1 MNRKMQFLTAIFINI
16 VVLSACSDNF
26 DNDKLTSNIS
36 VDYSESCSYVAS
48 EASCQN
54 TLAKSALED
63 SIEIIKQKDGSFV
76 LRKTLIAECP
86 EVASVSKVSIEN
98 KSDTL
103 FVSIDYDYVP
113 ADTIITVN
121 DSLGTVD
128 TTYLPIRRRCV
139 CFSNFEINIPV
150 KFSDA
155 KYLTFG
161 KSEGTVF
168 NIVYRKQD

>member
-1 MNRKMQFLTAIFINI
+1 MIEKAFLF
-16 VVLSACSDNF
+16 VPFLLVSCSD
-26 DNDKLTSNIS
+26 DSGDDKLTSNVFADS
-36 VDYSESCSYVAS
+36 AESCSYVAS

-98 KSDTL
+98 KNDTL

-128 TTYLPIRRRCV
+128 TTYLPLRRRCV

>member
-1 MNRKMQFLTAIFINI
+1 M
-16 VVLSACSDNF
+16 
-26 DNDKLTSNIS
+26 
-36 VDYSESCSYVAS
+36 
-48 EASCQN
+48 
-54 TLAKSALED
+54 
-63 SIEIIKQKDGSFV
+63 
-76 LRKTLIAECP
+76 
-86 EVASVSKVSIEN
+86 
-98 KSDTL
+98 
-103 FVSIDYDYVP
+103 SIDYDYVP